1 MCVRVSVRKRV
12 CMREGP
18 AGRLQAVNE
27 FWFVG
32 QSQSGDHAASSGL
45 SDSGWSASED
55 EAVSSPKA
63 PTHRSVLTREARPG
77 SARSSSLP
85 WIKRV
90 VSLSG
95 PLAWTPAAMRR
106 SLGPLGSEGGCSLAP
121 NRAPNRATREQRSR
135 KSRRTRSK
143 SRPRCAQQQRPVACS
158 AHGCA
163 TPHARHAQAGTHRRE
178 VCAALAAAQCGAT
191 LRAGRLLA
199 DGPIRA
205 FGLIQVPVEV
215 VTEEM
220 LNQVV
225 RLDLVE
231 TDTVSRTVPIVP

>member
-1 MCVRVSVRKRV
+1 
-12 CMREGP
+12 MRRRRGCRTP
-18 AGRLQAVNE
+18 AGPHRRTRPC
-27 FWFVG
+27 
-32 QSQSGDHAASSGL
+32 HR
-45 SDSGWSASED
+45 
-55 EAVSSPKA
+55 PRH
-63 PTHRSVLTREARPG
+63 PTHGSVLTREARPG

-106 SLGPLGSEGGCSLAP
+106 SLGPRGREGGCSLAP
-121 NRAPNRATREQRSR
+121 NRAPNRATREQWSR
-135 KSRRTRSK
+135 KSRRIRSK
-143 SRPRCAQQQRPVACS
+143 SRPRCAQQQQQRPCS
-158 AHGCA
+158 VQCTRMNVQPPKKSPARTNG
-163 TPHARHAQAGTHRRE
+163 HAPPGRLRGFGGGTI
-178 VCAALAAAQCGAT
+178 AAQPLHLA
-191 LRAGRLLA
+191 LDGRPMA
-199 DGPIRA
+199 DGPMRA

-231 TDTVSRTVPIVP
+231 TDTVSRTVPVVPTYLP